1 MDKQDKFLWCESYRP
16 RTVSDCILPPQLKD
30 SFQTFVDDMKV
41 PNMIL
46 SGPAGT
52 GKTSVAKAMLE
63 EIGSDYI
70 VINGSMN
77 GNIDTLRT
85 TIQQFA
91 STVSFGGGRKYV
103 ILDEADYLSNLTQAS
118 LRNFMEEYSENC
130 GFILTCNYKNRIID
144 PLHSRCSVIEFK
156 FDKSDIQD
164 LAVRVMQRVSFILK
178 NESIEYDP
186 KAVALVVRRHMP
198 DWRRIINEVQRY
210 SATGKIDM
218 GIAGND
224 GQEGFQQLV
233 DFMKSKNYTGVR
245 TWVGEQV
252 FDDSANL
259 FRAFYDHAS
268 NLFTASSIPLVV
280 VTLAKYQQFA
290 TEVADQEINLAA
302 CLAELMIEAEF
313 NE

>member
-30 SFQTFVDDMKV
+30 TFQTFVDDTKV

-91 STVSFGGGRKYV
+91 STVSFGGVRKYV

-156 FDKSDIQD
+156 FDKSDVQD

-178 NESIEYDP
+178 NETIEYDP

-224 GQEGFQQLV
+224 GQEGFQELV

-252 FDDSANL
+252 FDDSANI
-259 FRAFYDHAS
+259 FRSFYDHAS
-268 NLFTASSIPLVV
+268 NLFTSSSIPLVV

-290 TEVADQEINLAA
+290 TEVADQEINLSA